1 MTQPRYELKRIGLFS
16 AIKTMFLLGGFG
28 GFLLG
33 MVQWAALW
41 VMYGV
46 IRNLPETAGLPQA
59 FELELLLGSIGG
71 AGGIFFP
78 LSGGFVGS
86 IAGVVAAFLLGGLY
100 NIAARIWGGLEF
112 EWDEVKATAAVTTP
126 IQAPVRA
133 GEPTPLPGTMPAS
146 EPPPPEPQTD
156 ADDRRDDDDDDGEP
170 PRRPS
175 SSMYE

>member
-1 MTQPRYELKRIGLFS
+1 MTKPRYELKRIGLFS

-46 IRNLPETAGLPQA
+46 IRNVPETAGLPQA
-59 FELELLLGSIGG
+59 LELEMLLGAIGG

-86 IAGVVAAFLLGGLY
+86 IVGVVGAFLLGGLY
-100 NIAARIWGGLEF
+100 NTAARIWGGLEF
-112 EWDEVKATAAVTTP
+112 EWDEVRTANVVTAP
-126 IQAPVRA
+126 IPAPARA
-133 GEPTPLPGTMPAS
+133 GEPTPLPGTAQAEERTPP
-146 EPPPPEPQTD
+146 EPPPD
-156 ADDRRDDDDDDGEP
+156 AGDRRDDDDDDGDP